1 MMGRWRVLLVLQDS
15 KVQLES
21 EETGVNREI
30 QDTRVSKVLMVFE
43 ANLVLLDYL
52 VILVLVGYKALKDP
66 KENRVRR
73 VNRVSRES
81 VAAEAHRVLLGYLAQ
96 EAQWVEKDRRA
107 FLAWMGSQGKMEVE
121 EYQVIREMMASLVCL
136 VNPVHLAKLALSVYQ
151 AHRDHLVQ
159 RVRGAFLVT
168 PALQEREVLRE
179 EWAFLDLR
187 ETGVLRANLVTSGN
201 PAFRG
206 CWECLDRRGLQET
219 LD

>member
-52 VILVLVGYKALKDP
+52 VILVHVEYKALKDP

-81 VAAEAHRVLLGYLAQ
+81 VAAEAHRVLLGCPGR

-107 FLAWMGSQGKMEVE
+107 FLAQMGPQEKMEAE
-121 EYQVIREMMASLVCL
+121 EYQAIREMMASLVCL

-159 RVRGAFLVT
+159 RVRGVFLVIL
-168 PALQEREVLRE
+168 ALQEREVLRE
-179 EWAFLDLR
+179 EWVFLDLR